1 MCHILLFVGG
11 TLPFGCPIIANEP
24 TAVFMGVDMFRRL
37 EKRSAPGATTTPT
50 KKQL

>member
-1 MCHILLFVGG
+1 MCHTLLFVGG
-11 TLPFGCPIIANEP
+11 SILFYCPIIADEP

-37 EKRSAPGATTTPT
+37 EKRSVPGAIATSA